1 MGNVFTQVCCQTKKK
16 YVILRQTKNYQARIE
31 EFKQE

>member
-16 YVILRQTKNYQARIE
+16 YVILHQQRII
-31 EFKQE
+31 KQELKNINKK